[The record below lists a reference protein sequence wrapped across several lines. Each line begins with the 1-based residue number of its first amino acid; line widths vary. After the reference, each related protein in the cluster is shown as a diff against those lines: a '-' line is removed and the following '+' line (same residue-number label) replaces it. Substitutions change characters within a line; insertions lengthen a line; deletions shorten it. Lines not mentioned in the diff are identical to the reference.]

1 MAKKT
6 TKAKKTSKKKSKPRA
21 AKAEPAAEP
30 DPYGDSFGGALKERR
45 FGLRVDDDVIVYI
58 VGGDILRVVQGRVLE
73 HKKGLHLVDEEGY
86 YHRISYDWVTDIIV
100 LQHNRPLPGDDP
112 EYKRKSPSPR
122 AKTPK
127 AQQSPPTDQ
136 AYQ

>member
-1 MAKKT
+1 MAKKSTKSKKKT
-6 TKAKKTSKKKSKPRA
+6 TKKAKEEA
-21 AKAEPAAEP
+21 PAAEP
-30 DPYGDSFGGALKERR
+30 VEDDGLYSDTFDGPLKERR

-73 HKKGLHLVDEEGY
+73 HKKGLHLVDEDGY

-100 LQHNRPLPGDDP
+100 LQHNRPVPGEDP
-112 EYKRKSPSPR
+112 EFKRKAPSPK
-122 AKTPK
+122 AKAPK
-127 AQQSPPTDQ
+127 AQQTPPTDQ